1 MYRKFI
7 YFLLG
12 VSFICNSIFATPLP
26 ELSSDGAVL
35 IEPTTNTVLF
45 AKNAKE
51 TFYPASTTKI
61 LTSLLLVEDLDKDL
75 LITKTADSLANV
87 PSDSSQIGLNVGS
100 SYSAYDGVHAIM
112 MASDNFV
119 AYDMA
124 VKDAGS
130 IPAFAQKMNEKARSL
145 GATASHFVNPH
156 GYHDEDHYTTPYD
169 LALIARGAFA
179 NPTLAQIAGTLN
191 YTFTD
196 TSNGNRIPLTH
207 TSALLNPN
215 SNYYNSAVTSCKTG
229 YHTPAKRTLVSKA
242 HYDNIDLIAVTM
254 RTDAPNQ
261 FVDMNKLLDYGAK
274 NFSVVKTDT
283 GEIQIKNTSYSA
295 WAEPYINTALEQGWI
310 TPSPQNYMAPISQR
324 EFLAIIQK
332 ALPEKYQEQIGNQIL
347 YNGRSIYNESR
358 HLSRKNAA
366 LLCYNFLQNLG
377 FSTDY
382 LPVIPEVT
390 DLTDV
395 KETYD
400 DAIHFMVQSNLMMV
414 DEAQNF
420 YPNSSLTLQQGI
432 YTAYQLSALLNRY
445 DSYTY
450 TKK

>member
-12 VSFICNSIFATPLP
+12 LSFICNSLWATPLP

-35 IEPTTNTVLF
+35 IEPTTKTVLF
-45 AKNAKE
+45 AKNANE

-61 LTSLLLVEDLDKDL
+61 LTSLLLVEDLDKNL

-130 IPAFAQKMNEKARSL
+130 ISAFAQKMNEKACAL
-145 GATASHFVNPH
+145 GATASHFINPH

-169 LALIARGAFA
+169 LGLIARGAFA
-179 NPTLAQIAGTLN
+179 NQTLTKIASTLN

-196 TSNGNRIPLTH
+196 QSNGNRIPLTH

-229 YHTPAKRTLVSKA
+229 YHTPAKRTLVTKA

-261 FVDMNKLLDYGAK
+261 FIDMNKLLDYGAK
-274 NFSVVKTDT
+274 NFSLIQTDT
-283 GEIQIKNTSYSA
+283 GELQIKNTSYSE
-295 WAEPYINTALEQGWI
+295 WAEPYVNAALERGWI
-310 TPSPQNYMAPISQR
+310 NNSVQNYMAPISQR
-324 EFLAIIQK
+324 EFLLILQK
-332 ALPEKYQEQIGNQIL
+332 ALPEKYQETVAGQIL
-347 YNGRSIYNESR
+347 YSGRSIYNESQ

-366 LLCYNFLQNLG
+366 KLNYDFLQSLG

-382 LPVIPEVT
+382 LPVIPNVT
-390 DLTDV
+390 DLTEV
-395 KETYD
+395 KAAYD
-400 DAIHFMVQSNLMMV
+400 DAIHFMVQSGLMMV
-414 DEAQNF
+414 DDAQNF
-420 YPNSSLTLQQGI
+420 YPNSPLTLQQGI
-432 YTAYQLSALLNRY
+432 YTAYRFSELLNRY
-445 DSYTY
+445 DSYSY
-450 TKK
+450 TPK